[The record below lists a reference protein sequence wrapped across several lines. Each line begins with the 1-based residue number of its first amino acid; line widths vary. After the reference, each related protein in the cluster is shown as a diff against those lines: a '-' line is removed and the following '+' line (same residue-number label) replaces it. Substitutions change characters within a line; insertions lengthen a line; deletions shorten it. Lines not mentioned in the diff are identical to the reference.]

1 MDRGVKIAIFVASVV
16 SLGLGLIWD
25 QVLNHAREVVAED
38 KGDGFHSEKLKA
50 RIGPKDLQ
58 RQEIP
63 AELAPDN
70 VAPVSPKA
78 TDDPTPSE
86 AAVHAATEDFT
97 LYVVKDGD
105 IAANICHRMFK
116 DRNLTTVDLAAANPG
131 IDVAKIKPGMK
142 LKIPKKG
149 TKRPTAG

>member
-1 MDRGVKIAIFVASVV
+1 MDRGVKIAIFVASII

-58 RQEIP
+58 RHEIP

-70 VAPVSPKA
+70 AAKPETKPESAPKPENEPPRESTSPDVDEYTVQAGDSWWKIA
-78 TDDPTPSE
+78 YTRLKGRGLS
-86 AAVHAATEDFT
+86 TES
-97 LYVVKDGD
+97 LQK
-105 IAANICHRMFK
+105 
-116 DRNLTTVDLAAANPG
+116 ANPG
-131 IDVAKIKPGMK
+131 VELKPGVK
-142 LKIPKKG
+142 LKIPKK
-149 TKRPTAG
+149 T

>member
-1 MDRGVKIAIFVASVV
+1 MDRGVKIAIFVASIV

-63 AELAPDN
+63 ADLAPDN
-70 VAPVSPKA
+70 VAPKPDVKAETEPKPDA
-78 TDDPTPSE
+78 GKPTETPTSDVDE
-86 AAVHAATEDFT
+86 YTVQAGDSWWKIAYTRLKGRGLSTES
-97 LYVVKDGD
+97 LQK
-105 IAANICHRMFK
+105 
-116 DRNLTTVDLAAANPG
+116 ANPG
-131 IDVAKIKPGMK
+131 VELKPGVK
-142 LKIPKKG
+142 LKIPKK
-149 TKRPTAG
+149 T

>member
-1 MDRGVKIAIFVASVV
+1 MDRGVKIAIFVASIV

-70 VAPVSPKA
+70 VAPK
-78 TDDPTPSE
+78 TDINPEPEKKPVGGQPVETPS
-86 AAVHAATEDFT
+86 TEVEEYT
-97 LYVVKDGD
+97 VQSGD
-105 IAANICHRMFK
+105 SWWKIAYTRLK
-116 DRNLTTVDLAAANPG
+116 GRGLTTESLQKANPG
-131 IDVAKIKPGMK
+131 VELKPGVK
-142 LKIPKKG
+142 LKVPKK
-149 TKRPTAG
+149 T